1 MKTQYKYLTF
11 KQIPVKLKTQVW
23 ECFSKDDIKFG
34 EEFAGMALG
43 ANIALL

>member
-34 EEFAGMALG
+34 EVRWLG